1 MYSKIHFVLYS
12 LNSICVASV
21 KPRTSQTS
29 TFVSLYKP
37 GHCILDVVL
46 LNVQRSL
53 LCSPTESHSSSL
65 GAQPI
70 LIVTLGTA
78 FLPQEYRSFSGSHRV
93 NQSVGPIKQTSARAA
108 ETWLCGSTSL
118 LWASTAP
125 GSTMDLAGR
134 TAAAGGER
142 GWGAAGLGGQQSRR
156 VLQFIATKP
165 LCERGAPY
173 PST

>member
-1 MYSKIHFVLYS
+1 MFCLCETQGLPKQHF
-12 LNSICVASV
+12 I
-21 KPRTSQTS
+21 
-29 TFVSLYKP
+29 SLYKP
-37 GHCILDVVL
+37 GHGLLGVVL
-46 LNVQRSL
+46 LDVQRSIF
-53 LCSPTESHSSSL
+53 CSPIKTQLSSL
-65 GAQPI
+65 GAQSI
-70 LIVTLGTA
+70 LIVALGTV
-78 FLPQEYRSFSGSHRV
+78 FPPQEFRSFSGSHRV

-156 VLQFIATKP
+156 VPQFIATKP
-165 LCERGAPY
+165 LCKGGAPH

>member
-78 FLPQEYRSFSGSHRV
+78 FLPQEFRSFSGSHRI
-93 NQSVGPIKQTSARAA
+93 NQSARPIKQINAQAA
-108 ETWLCGSTSL
+108 EAQLCGCTSL
-118 LWASTAP
+118 FWAPQLHVLTKSNRLLPCCIHAKY
-125 GSTMDLAGR
+125 SEAFV
-134 TAAAGGER
+134 AA
-142 GWGAAGLGGQQSRR
+142 S
-156 VLQFIATKP
+156 ATLRLVSMSSQMPCSQKQ
-165 LCERGAPY
+165 
-173 PST
+173 